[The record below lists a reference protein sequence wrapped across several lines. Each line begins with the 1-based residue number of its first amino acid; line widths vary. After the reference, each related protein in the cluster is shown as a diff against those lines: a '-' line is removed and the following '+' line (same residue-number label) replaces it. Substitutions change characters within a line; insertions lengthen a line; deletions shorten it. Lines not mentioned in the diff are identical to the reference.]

1 MWSTLRQIYV
11 HQSKS
16 CSRFAAESTFGMAFG
31 DTVPE
36 CVKHSWLFHIY
47 GIVCAVPQLTL
58 PHVTMV
64 LCEHSLPDPMVEEVT
79 LQCNAMLNCC
89 RQFVLDSTFSPTF
102 IILPFTSHK
111 LANIIG
117 SSWAPYTEYVS
128 IVSIV
133 TVVTTRKHCD
143 CVSTASIDSSQKT
156 SFQFFSSKTPF
167 PFLFVA
173 PIYMRRISGEIRL
186 KSFVEGGTEFSE
198 RYEMPGNEIKNPHWV
213 IEIWI
218 WRSLMIVPGWN
229 QRRVLRWWVRCLL
242 LFWGWF
248 RLFFMILFISVSFTI
263 QILYYTN
270 SWLSIPIIQAACGG
284 SYNQNLTYWS
294 TTSTTPCTIN
304 ICKCQEEVVMAL

>member
-64 LCEHSLPDPMVEEVT
+64 LCEHSRLFQIPW
-79 LQCNAMLNCC
+79 LRRLHYNAMLNCC

-156 SFQFFSSKTPF
+156 SFQFFQARRLSPF
-167 PFLFVA
+167 FSWPRSIWEGFPV
-173 PIYMRRISGEIRL
+173 
-186 KSFVEGGTEFSE
+186 KS
-198 RYEMPGNEIKNPHWV
+198 
-213 IEIWI
+213 
-218 WRSLMIVPGWN
+218 GWN
-229 QRRVLRWWVRCLL
+229 HLLRGNRV
-242 LFWGWF
+242 F
-248 RLFFMILFISVSFTI
+248 
-263 QILYYTN
+263 
-270 SWLSIPIIQAACGG
+270 LSDM
-284 SYNQNLTYWS
+284 
-294 TTSTTPCTIN
+294 
-304 ICKCQEEVVMAL
+304 KCQAMK

>member
-1 MWSTLRQIYV
+1 MFTKVKVAVDLRQRA
-11 HQSKS
+11 HLEWLSETRCLS
-16 CSRFAAESTFGMAFG
+16 ASSTVGSSTYMALCAQF
-31 DTVPE
+31 
-36 CVKHSWLFHIY
+36 HSWLFHMWQWYCVNTVFQI
-47 GIVCAVPQLTL
+47 PWLRR
-58 PHVTMV
+58 
-64 LCEHSLPDPMVEEVT
+64 
-79 LQCNAMLNCC
+79 LQYNAMLNCC

-133 TVVTTRKHCD
+133 TVVTTRKRCD

-248 RLFFMILFISVSFTI
+248 CLFFMIFFFSVSFTI
-263 QILYYTN
+263 QILYYTI
-270 SWLSIPIIQAACGG
+270 SWLFIPIIQAACGG